1 MLFVTL
7 GTSILISIIINRLLG
22 SSNNYKGKDYSQAI
36 IKNIGVFL
44 FFTGSYA
51 AGVVWF
57 LKNNWQML
65 LLSYWEFVVVYI
77 VLFLLL
83 GLLLVR
89 LVRGNEDSKHMYV
102 VIVKWFIRI
111 TGAVLVY
118 QSSSS
123 PLGSILLI
131 TLLSLSYIIYSFH
144 KWVITRLFTKKIVK
158 KQQ

>member
-7 GTSILISIIINRLLG
+7 GTSILLSIIINRLIG
-22 SSNNYKGKDYSQAI
+22 SNYKKDYSQAI
-36 IKNIGVFL
+36 IKNVSVFL

-57 LKNNWQML
+57 VKNNWQML
-65 LLSYWEFVVVYI
+65 LLSYWEFVIVYI
-77 VLFLLL
+77 VLFLLI

-89 LVRGNEDSKHMYV
+89 LLRGNEDSKHIYV

-123 PLGSILLI
+123 TLGSMLFIA
-131 TLLSLSYIIYSFH
+131 LLSLSYIIYSFH
-144 KWVITRLFTKKIVK
+144 KWVIARLVTKRMHL
-158 KQQ
+158 

>member
-7 GTSILISIIINRLLG
+7 GTSILLSIIINRLIG
-22 SSNNYKGKDYSQAI
+22 SNYKKDYSQAI
-36 IKNIGVFL
+36 IKNVSVFL

-65 LLSYWEFVVVYI
+65 LLSYWEFVIVYI
-77 VLFLLL
+77 VLFLLM

-89 LVRGNEDSKHMYV
+89 LLRGNEDSKHIYV
-102 VIVKWFIRI
+102 VIVKWFIRL
-111 TGAVLVY
+111 TGTVLVY

-123 PLGSILLI
+123 PLGSMLFIG
-131 TLLSLSYIIYSFH
+131 LLSLSYTIYSFH
-144 KWVITRLFTKKIVK
+144 KWVIARFVTKRMHL
-158 KQQ
+158 

>member
-7 GTSILISIIINRLLG
+7 GTSILLSIIINRLIG
-22 SSNNYKGKDYSQAI
+22 SGYKKKDYAQTI
-36 IKNIGVFL
+36 IKNVSLFL
-44 FFTGSYA
+44 FFTGGYA

-57 LKNNWQML
+57 LKNHWQML
-65 LLSYWEFVVVYI
+65 LLSYWEFVIVYI

-89 LVRGNEDSKHMYV
+89 LIRGNEDSKHMYV
-102 VIVKWFIRI
+102 VIVKWFIRLS
-111 TGAVLVY
+111 GAVLVY

-123 PLGSILLI
+123 PLGSMLLI
-131 TLLSLSYIIYSFH
+131 ILLSLSYIIYSFH
-144 KWVITRLFTKKIVK
+144 KWVIARLVTKKIHK